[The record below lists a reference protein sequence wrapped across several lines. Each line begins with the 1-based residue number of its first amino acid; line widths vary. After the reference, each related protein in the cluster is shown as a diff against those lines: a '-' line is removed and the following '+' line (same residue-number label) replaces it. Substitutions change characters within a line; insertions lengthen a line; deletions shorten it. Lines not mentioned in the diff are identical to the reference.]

1 MKGFGHFSPEVPEMT
16 AGGWSYGG
24 SMTRARQKPA
34 NTGSGRVWTKAGEVI
49 TPELINALA
58 AEAEKGYDLSQAQ
71 RRRITE
77 PASRSKKPADA
88 DS

>member
-1 MKGFGHFSPEVPEMT
+1 M
-16 AGGWSYGG
+16 
-24 SMTRARQKPA
+24 R
-34 NTGSGRVWTKAGEVI
+34 TKAGEVI
-49 TPELINALA
+49 TPELIDALA